1 MRDNVL
7 LLLATVLW
15 GIWGFAIKL
24 AVDRA
29 HPFAVQ
35 WMYAL
40 PNILFIPIWY
50 FLARKAVPSAG
61 ASAAVDLPALGWASL
76 AAVCAVSAMLLMFF
90 ALQSKPAT
98 LAVAM
103 TSAYPIVTLAL
114 ALVTRAEVFNIRHV
128 IGIVLIIAGVIV
140 LQL

>member
-24 AVDRA
+24 AVDRV

-40 PNILFIPIWY
+40 PNIIFIPIWY
-50 FLARKAVPSAG
+50 FLARKAAPDP
-61 ASAAVDLPALGWASL
+61 ASAVVDLPALGWASL
-76 AAVCAVSAMLLMFF
+76 AAVCAVGAMLLMFF

-114 ALVTRAEVFNIRHV
+114 ALVRRAEVFNIRHV
-128 IGIVLIIAGVIV
+128 IGIVLIIAGVII

>member
-1 MRDNVL
+1 MRDNL
-7 LLLATVLW
+7 FLLLATILW

-24 AVDRA
+24 AVERA

-35 WMYAL
+35 WMYAV
-40 PNILFIPIWY
+40 PNLLFIPLWY
-50 FLARKAVPSAG
+50 WMARR
-61 ASAAVDLPALGWASL
+61 AAPDAAIDLPALGWAAL
-76 AAVCAVSAMLLMFF
+76 AAVCAISAMLLMFF

-114 ALVTRAEVFNIRHV
+114 ALVTRTETFNIRHLL
-128 IGIVLIIAGVIV
+128 GIVLIIAGVII

>member
-1 MRDNVL
+1 MRDNIL

-40 PNILFIPIWY
+40 PNIVFIPIWY
-50 FLARKAVPSAG
+50 FLARNAVPSAASG
-61 ASAAVDLPALGWASL
+61 ASAGVDLPALGWASL
-76 AAVCAVSAMLLMFF
+76 AAICAIGAMLLMFF

-103 TSAYPIVTLAL
+103 TSDWADYLGLLSPK
-114 ALVTRAEVFNIRHV
+114 RGKRR
-128 IGIVLIIAGVIV
+128 
-140 LQL
+140 